1 MVGLLHLQ
9 LFHQHGRK
17 EERGIELRSDKPCL
31 SIQDSTGSQHHF
43 SGGCGLEITQS
54 RGLGWVHFLYQ
65 FKDRQG
71 KSEASQV
78 ASDGSHALQ
87 TELAVE
93 GRRLSGAG
101 PCTWKP
107 TVKTLHEAEERKSKS
122 LSFLET
128 WGSEKFPSPT

>member
-31 SIQDSTGSQHHF
+31 SIQDSTGSQHRF

-87 TELAVE
+87 TELVIE
-93 GRRLSGAG
+93 GRRLSGCRAVHMEAHSED
-101 PCTWKP
+101 PPRSRREEVKKP
-107 TVKTLHEAEERKSKS
+107 V
-122 LSFLET
+122 
-128 WGSEKFPSPT
+128 FPGDLGV